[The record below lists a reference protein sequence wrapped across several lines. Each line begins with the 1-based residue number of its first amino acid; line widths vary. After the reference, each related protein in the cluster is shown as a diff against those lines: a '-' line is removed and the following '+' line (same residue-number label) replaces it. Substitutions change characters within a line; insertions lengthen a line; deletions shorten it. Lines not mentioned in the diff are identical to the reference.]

1 MGAED
6 TMQKIKASIIL
17 IVGFSTQSNAQDKL
31 PDNPIELPNVLVT
44 ATRTETPENEI
55 GSAMTVITA
64 KDIADKNI
72 NNVADALRTVPGLD
86 VVRSGGAGQQTSV
99 FMRGANS
106 NHTLVLVDGVE
117 MNDPSSPTGAFDFAF
132 LQTDN
137 IERIEV
143 VRGAASAAYGS
154 DAIGGVINIITKK
167 GEGKTKLTAVA
178 EGGSYDTWKT
188 GGNISGG
195 TDRVNYSFDV
205 SRLETSGF
213 SAADKNL
220 GNILPNGYRN
230 TNLSGRTGFKVN
242 EALDLG
248 VTLRYG
254 EGKSYLDNGG
264 GKGADDP
271 NSYGR
276 FNELF
281 TRGFGHLKLFEGF
294 WEQTVGVA
302 YSRTDRNNVNAID
315 PLNNFSSA
323 ATNLGEKV
331 KLDYQNIFHVHK
343 YNTVMLGIEEEAD
356 SLSSSASSY
365 DPVWGSSSGSIPIK
379 TMNTMGYYLQDQ
391 IKLFDRSFTTLG
403 VRYDDN
409 NRFGGHETW
418 RVNELYMIKETATRL
433 KASYGTGFKAPTL
446 NQLYD
451 TIYLS
456 GNPNLKPE
464 TSRGWDVGV
473 EQDIFKK
480 FSTLG
485 VSYFENDIS
494 NLIVATPQSP
504 GSWVYINQNVSK
516 AKTNG
521 IETFMEMR
529 PLTDLTLRSTYTYQD
544 AKNLDTG
551 NQLLRRPRNKASFD
565 TDYRFLEKAHVHV
578 NVLMVGQ
585 KFDYLENGQ
594 GPLSGYVM
602 LNLAGSYDVHKNVQ
616 VYGRIDNVLNKQYE
630 EVYGYGTS
638 SVAGYGGVKVS
649 Y

>member
-1 MGAED
+1 
-6 TMQKIKASIIL
+6 MQKIIASSIL
-17 IVGFSTQSNAQDKL
+17 LMGFNTQSHAQDKI
-31 PDNPIELPNVLVT
+31 PNDAIELPNVIVT
-44 ATRTETPENEI
+44 ATRTETPETEI
-55 GSAMTVITA
+55 GSAITVVTA

-86 VVRSGGAGQQTSV
+86 VVRTGAVGQQTSV

-143 VRGAASAAYGS
+143 VRGAASAAFGS
-154 DAIGGVINIITKK
+154 DAIGGVINVITKK
-167 GEGKTKLTAVA
+167 GEGKIKLTGVA
-178 EGGSYDTWKT
+178 EGGSYGTWKT

-195 TDRVNYSFDV
+195 TERINYSFDA
-205 SRLETSGF
+205 SRLETAGF
-213 SAADKNL
+213 SSADKNL
-220 GNILPNGYRN
+220 GNVLPNGYRN
-230 TNLSGRTGFKVN
+230 TNLSGRAGYKIT

-254 EGKSYLDNGG
+254 EGKSFLDNGG

-281 TRGFGHLKLFEGF
+281 TRGFGHLKLFDGF

-302 YSRTDRNNVNAID
+302 YSRTDRSNNNAID
-315 PLNNFSSA
+315 SLNNFSSA

-343 YNTVMLGIEEEAD
+343 TNTVMLGIEEEAD
-356 SLSSSASSY
+356 SLSSSANSDYPAWSY
-365 DPVWGSSSGSIPIK
+365 SSSASIPLK
-379 TMNTMGYYLQDQ
+379 TMNTLGYYLQDQ

-418 RVNELYMIKETATRL
+418 RANELYTIKETSTRL

-451 TIYLS
+451 TIYGT
-456 GNPNLKPE
+456 GNLNLKPE

-473 EQDIFKK
+473 EQDVFKK

-485 VSYFENDIS
+485 FSYFENAFD
-494 NLIVATPQSP
+494 NLIQANAAPYV
-504 GSWVYINQNVSK
+504 NQNVSK
-516 AKTNG
+516 AKVNG
-521 IETFMEMR
+521 VETFMEMR
-529 PLTDLTLRSTYTYQD
+529 PLTDLTLRSSYTYQD
-544 AKNLDTG
+544 AKDLDTG

-585 KFDYLENGQ
+585 KADYA
-594 GPLSGYVM
+594 STVAGYVM
-602 LNLAGSYDVHKNVQ
+602 LNLAGSYDIHKNVQ
-616 VYGRIDNVLNKQYE
+616 IYGRIDNVLSKQYE

-638 SVAGYGGVKVS
+638 SVAGYGGVKLS

>member
-6 TMQKIKASIIL
+6 TMQKIIASSLL
-17 IVGFSTQSNAQDKL
+17 IVGFSTQSNAQDNL
-31 PDNPIELPNVLVT
+31 LDNSIELPNVVVT

-86 VVRSGGAGQQTSV
+86 VVRAGGAGQQTSV

-178 EGGSYDTWKT
+178 EGGSYGTWKT

-195 TDRVNYSFDV
+195 TDRVNYSFDA
-205 SRLETSGF
+205 SRLETDGF
-213 SAADKNL
+213 STADQAI
-220 GNILPNGYRN
+220 GNVNPNGHAN
-230 TNLSGRTGFKVN
+230 TTVSGRSGFKVTDN
-242 EALDLG
+242 LDLG
-248 VTLRYG
+248 ATLRYN
-254 EGKSYLDNGG
+254 EGKTTSDDCGGVNCDNTG
-264 GKGADDP
+264 
-271 NSYGR
+271 NYNT

-281 TRGFGHLKLFEGF
+281 TRGFGHLKLFDGL
-294 WEQTVGVA
+294 WEQTLGAA
-302 YSRTDRNNVNAID
+302 YSRIDRNAVNV
-315 PLNNFSSA
+315 LNPVDTLNSFNSVA
-323 ATNLGEKV
+323 ANLGEKV
-331 KLDYQNIFHVHK
+331 KLDYQNIFHIHK
-343 YNTVMLGIEEEAD
+343 TNTVTLGIEEEAD
-356 SLSSSASSY
+356 SLTSSAISA
-365 DPVWGSSSGSIPIK
+365 DPGGYNASIPMK
-379 TMNTMGYYLQDQ
+379 TMNTVSTYLQDQ

-418 RVNELYMIKETATRL
+418 RANELYTIKETGTRL

-451 TIYLS
+451 TIYNT
-456 GNPNLKPE
+456 GNINLKPE
-464 TSRGWDVGV
+464 ISRGWDVGL
-473 EQDIFKK
+473 EQDVFKK
-480 FSTLG
+480 LSTVG
-485 VSYFENDIS
+485 VSYFENAFS
-494 NLIVATPQSP
+494 NLIQGNAVTF
-504 GSWVYINQNVSK
+504 VNYNVSK
-516 AKTNG
+516 ARTNG
-521 IETFMEMR
+521 IETFMETR

-544 AKNLDTG
+544 AKDLDTG
-551 NQLLRRPRNKASFD
+551 NQLLRRPRDKASFD

-585 KFDYLENGQ
+585 KADYANTVAA
-594 GPLSGYVM
+594 YVM

-616 VYGRIDNVLNKQYE
+616 VFGRIDNVLNKHYE

>member
-1 MGAED
+1 
-6 TMQKIKASIIL
+6 MQKIIASSIL
-17 IVGFSTQSNAQDKL
+17 MLGFNAQL
-31 PDNPIELPNVLVT
+31 HAQETTSDNALELPNVVVT

-154 DAIGGVINIITKK
+154 DAIGGVINVITKK
-167 GEGKTKLTAVA
+167 GTGKTKLTAVA
-178 EGGSYDTWKT
+178 EGGSYGTWKT

-220 GNILPNGYRN
+220 GNVLPNGYRN

-254 EGKSYLDNGG
+254 EGKSFLDNGG

-343 YNTVMLGIEEEAD
+343 SNTVMLGIEEEAD
-356 SLSSSASSY
+356 SLSSFASAYSP
-365 DPVWGSSSGSIPIK
+365 DPIYGYSSSASIPIK
-379 TMNTMGYYLQDQ
+379 TMNTLGYYLQDQ

-418 RVNELYMIKETATRL
+418 RANELYTIKETGTRL
-433 KASYGTGFKAPTL
+433 KGSYGTGFKAPTL

-451 TIYLS
+451 TIYNT
-456 GNPNLKPE
+456 GNINLKPE

-473 EQDIFKK
+473 EQDVFKK
-480 FSTLG
+480 FSTVG
-485 VSYFENDIS
+485 ISYFENAFS
-494 NLIVATPQSP
+494 NLIQADAATY
-504 GSWVYINQNVSK
+504 VNQNVSK

-544 AKNLDTG
+544 AKDLDTG

-585 KFDYLENGQ
+585 KADYA
-594 GPLSGYVM
+594 STVAGYVM
-602 LNLAGSYDVHKNVQ
+602 LNLSGSYDIHKYVQ
-616 VYGRIDNVLNKQYE
+616 VFGRIDNVLNKQYE

-638 SVAGYGGVKVS
+638 SVAGYGGVKLS

>member
-1 MGAED
+1 
-6 TMQKIKASIIL
+6 MQKIIASSIL
-17 IVGFSTQSNAQDKL
+17 LMGFNAQSHAQNKL
-31 PDNPIELPNVLVT
+31 PNDAIELPNVVVT
-44 ATRTETPENEI
+44 ATRTETPETEI
-55 GSAMTVITA
+55 GSAITVVTA

-86 VVRSGGAGQQTSV
+86 VVRAGAVGQQTSV

-143 VRGAASAAYGS
+143 VRGAASAAFGS

-167 GEGKTKLTAVA
+167 GTGKIKLTAVA
-178 EGGSYDTWKT
+178 EGGSYGTWKT

-195 TDRVNYSFDV
+195 TERVNYSFDA
-205 SRLETSGF
+205 SRLETAGF
-213 SAADKNL
+213 SSADKNL
-220 GNILPNGYRN
+220 GNVKPNGYRN

-254 EGKSYLDNGG
+254 EGKSFLDNGG

-271 NSYGR
+271 NSYGT

-281 TRGFGHLKLFEGF
+281 TRGFGHLKLFDGF

-302 YSRTDRNNVNAID
+302 YSRTDRSNKNGLD

-331 KLDYQNIFHVHK
+331 KLDYQNILHVHK
-343 YNTVMLGIEEEAD
+343 TNTVMLGIDEEAD
-356 SLSSSASSY
+356 SLSSFASSDYPAWSYTSSAS
-365 DPVWGSSSGSIPIK
+365 IPLK
-379 TMNTMGYYLQDQ
+379 TMNTLGYYLQDQ

-418 RVNELYMIKETATRL
+418 RANELYTIKETATRL

-451 TIYLS
+451 TIYGT

-473 EQDIFKK
+473 EQDVFKK

-485 VSYFENDIS
+485 ISYFENAFD
-494 NLIVATPQSP
+494 NLIQANAAPYV
-504 GSWVYINQNVSK
+504 NQNVNK
-516 AKTNG
+516 AKANG

-529 PLTDLTLRSTYTYQD
+529 PITDLTLRSTYTYQD
-544 AKNLDTG
+544 AKDLDTG

-565 TDYRFLEKAHVHV
+565 TDYRFLEKAHAHV

-585 KFDYLENGQ
+585 KADYA
-594 GPLSGYVM
+594 STVAGYVM
-602 LNLAGSYDVHKNVQ
+602 LNLAGSYDIHKNVQ
-616 VYGRIDNVLNKQYE
+616 IYGRIDNVLNKQYE

-638 SVAGYGGVKVS
+638 SVAGYGGVKLS

>member
-1 MGAED
+1 
-6 TMQKIKASIIL
+6 MQKIIASSLL
-17 IVGFSTQSNAQDKL
+17 IVGFSTQSNAQDNL
-31 PDNPIELPNVLVT
+31 LDNSIELPNVVVT

-86 VVRSGGAGQQTSV
+86 VVRAGGAGQQTSV

-117 MNDPSSPTGAFDFAF
+117 MNDPSSPTGAFDFAL

-178 EGGSYDTWKT
+178 EGGSYGTWKT

-195 TDRVNYSFDV
+195 TDRVNYSFDA
-205 SRLETSGF
+205 SRLETDGF
-213 SAADKNL
+213 STADQAI
-220 GNILPNGYRN
+220 GNVNPNGHAN
-230 TNLSGRTGFKVN
+230 TTVSGRSGFKVTDN
-242 EALDLG
+242 LDLG
-248 VTLRYG
+248 ATLRYN
-254 EGKSYLDNGG
+254 EGKTTSDDCGGVNCDNTG
-264 GKGADDP
+264 
-271 NSYGR
+271 NYNT

-281 TRGFGHLKLFEGF
+281 TRGFGHLKLFDGL
-294 WEQTVGVA
+294 WEQTLGAA
-302 YSRTDRNNVNAID
+302 YSRIDRNAVNV
-315 PLNNFSSA
+315 LNPVDTLNSFNSVA
-323 ATNLGEKV
+323 ANLGEKV
-331 KLDYQNIFHVHK
+331 KLDYQNIFHIHK
-343 YNTVMLGIEEEAD
+343 TNTVTLGIEEEAD
-356 SLSSSASSY
+356 SLTSSAISA
-365 DPVWGSSSGSIPIK
+365 DPGGYNASIPMK
-379 TMNTMGYYLQDQ
+379 TMNTVSTYLQDQ

-418 RVNELYMIKETATRL
+418 RANELYTIKETGTRL

-451 TIYLS
+451 TIYNT
-456 GNPNLKPE
+456 GNINLKPE
-464 TSRGWDVGV
+464 ISRGWDVGL
-473 EQDIFKK
+473 EQDVFKK
-480 FSTLG
+480 LSTVG
-485 VSYFENDIS
+485 VSYFENAFS
-494 NLIVATPQSP
+494 NLIQGNAVTF
-504 GSWVYINQNVSK
+504 VNYNVSK
-516 AKTNG
+516 ARTNG
-521 IETFMEMR
+521 IETFMETR

-544 AKNLDTG
+544 AKDLDTG
-551 NQLLRRPRNKASFD
+551 NQLLRRPRDKASFD

-585 KFDYLENGQ
+585 KADYANTVAA
-594 GPLSGYVM
+594 YVM

-616 VYGRIDNVLNKQYE
+616 VFGRIDNVLNKHYE

>member
-1 MGAED
+1 
-6 TMQKIKASIIL
+6 MQKIIASSLL
-17 IVGFSTQSNAQDKL
+17 IVGFSTQSNAQDNL
-31 PDNPIELPNVLVT
+31 LDNSIELPNVVVT

-86 VVRSGGAGQQTSV
+86 VVRAGGAGQQTSV

-178 EGGSYDTWKT
+178 EGGSYGTWKT

-195 TDRVNYSFDV
+195 TDRVNYSFDA
-205 SRLETSGF
+205 SRLETDGF
-213 SAADKNL
+213 STADQAI
-220 GNILPNGYRN
+220 GNVNPNGHAN
-230 TNLSGRTGFKVN
+230 TTVSGRSGFKVTDN
-242 EALDLG
+242 LDLG
-248 VTLRYG
+248 ATLRYN
-254 EGKSYLDNGG
+254 EGKTTSDDCGGVNCDNTG
-264 GKGADDP
+264 
-271 NSYGR
+271 NYNT

-281 TRGFGHLKLFEGF
+281 TRGFGHLKLFDGL
-294 WEQTVGVA
+294 WEQTLGAA
-302 YSRTDRNNVNAID
+302 YSRIDRNAVNV
-315 PLNNFSSA
+315 LNPVDTLNSFNSVA
-323 ATNLGEKV
+323 ANLGEKV
-331 KLDYQNIFHVHK
+331 KLDYQNIFHIHK
-343 YNTVMLGIEEEAD
+343 TNTVTLGIEEEAD
-356 SLSSSASSY
+356 SLTSSAISA
-365 DPVWGSSSGSIPIK
+365 DPGGYNASIPMK
-379 TMNTMGYYLQDQ
+379 TMNTVSTYLQDQ

-418 RVNELYMIKETATRL
+418 RANELYTIKETGTRL

-451 TIYLS
+451 TIYNT
-456 GNPNLKPE
+456 GNINLKPE
-464 TSRGWDVGV
+464 ISRGWDVGL
-473 EQDIFKK
+473 EQDVFKK
-480 FSTLG
+480 LSTVG
-485 VSYFENDIS
+485 VSYFENAFS
-494 NLIVATPQSP
+494 NLIQGNAVTF
-504 GSWVYINQNVSK
+504 VNYNVSK
-516 AKTNG
+516 ARTNG
-521 IETFMEMR
+521 IETFMETR

-544 AKNLDTG
+544 AKDLDTG
-551 NQLLRRPRNKASFD
+551 NQLLRRPRDKASFD

-585 KFDYLENGQ
+585 KADYANTVAA
-594 GPLSGYVM
+594 YVM

-616 VYGRIDNVLNKQYE
+616 VFGRIDNVLNKHYE